1 MSQHNNKLARVFGY
15 LWRGFAPCEAVLPEV
30 NPEDWKIMRE
40 VRRFTMTSP
49 ERIYG
54 LMTAIRYVTT
64 NRIPGEIVECGVWK
78 GGSMMAAA
86 KTLLKLNST
95 ERGLY
100 LFDTFAGMTRPS
112 AKDGSRF
119 GSETP
124 EESFAKLQNS
134 DGTSRWCFGSLEEVR
149 RNMSSTGY
157 PEGKI
162 HFVKG
167 PVENTIPAQAP
178 KEIALLR
185 LDTDFYE
192 SSKHEMFHL
201 FPRLSPG
208 GVLIL
213 DDYGHW
219 EGQRLAVDEYLAEN
233 KIKVLLNR
241 LDYTGRIGVKL

>member
-1 MSQHNNKLARVFGY
+1 MSQPNNKLARVLGY
-15 LWRGFAPCEAVLPEV
+15 LWRRFAPCEAVLPEM

-40 VRRFTMTSP
+40 VRPFTMTSP
-49 ERIYG
+49 ERLYG
-54 LMTAIRYVTT
+54 LMSGIRYVIA
-64 NRIPGEIVECGVWK
+64 NRIPGDIVECGVWK

-95 ERGLY
+95 ERNLH
-100 LFDTFAGMTRPS
+100 LFDTFAGMTPPS

-119 GSETP
+119 GHETP
-124 EESFAKLQNS
+124 GESFARLQNS
-134 DGTSRWCFGSLEEVR
+134 DGSSRWCFGPLEEVR

-157 PEGKI
+157 PEGNI

-178 KEIALLR
+178 EEIALLR

-192 SSKHEMFHL
+192 SSKHEMLHL

-208 GVLIL
+208 GVLLL

-219 EGQRLAVDEYLAEN
+219 EGQRLAVDEYLSEN